1 MKYEIEYA
9 QFTKIVIEAE
19 NESEANDIAAMMDG
33 EDIALS
39 KSFIKRINIWRCKMQ
54 IEINEAELKEWAVNQ
69 IRKRMGD
76 RINTLMREWDWNGY
90 MRDAVDRVVREKVT
104 DEAVKCLMKNI
115 DKGDVVRTVSDRIAT
130 EITDSLQNYHLVE

>member
-1 MKYEIEYA
+1 
-9 QFTKIVIEAE
+9 
-19 NESEANDIAAMMDG
+19 
-33 EDIALS
+33 
-39 KSFIKRINIWRCKMQ
+39 MQ

-130 EITDSLQNYHLVE
+130 EITDSLQNKV